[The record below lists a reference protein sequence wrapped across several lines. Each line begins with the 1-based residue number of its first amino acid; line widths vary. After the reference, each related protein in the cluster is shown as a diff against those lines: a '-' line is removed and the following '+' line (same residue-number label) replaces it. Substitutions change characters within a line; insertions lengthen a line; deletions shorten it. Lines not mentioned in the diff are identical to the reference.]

1 MFVIFKFELVSFRYL
16 GQQLFGPSGYS
27 GHWEKLHPD
36 ISIFI
41 KIFID
46 TVVCIIYNYYMLNPQ
61 YTYKPLSRTT
71 VEGKR
76 HYTLPDGNAVPSVTT
91 ILDRTKSEESKRALN
106 NWRKAVG
113 EQRAQQITTE
123 AANRGTRMHAYLE
136 SFILQGDMKELP
148 TNPFAHP
155 SWFMAAEVILKGL
168 CHVDEFWGS
177 EVPVYYSG
185 LYAGTTD
192 CIGVWKGKPA
202 ILDFKQSNK
211 VKKREYIEDYFLQ
224 LAAYAQAHNHTYG
237 SNIETGVIL
246 MAVQP
251 KLLEDQTYSTPEY
264 LEFVI
269 EGDEFAHWTNE
280 WTKRVEL
287 YYLTN

>member
-1 MFVIFKFELVSFRYL
+1 MINHKF
-16 GQQLFGPSGYS
+16 
-27 GHWEKLHPD
+27 D
-36 ISIFI
+36 
-41 KIFID
+41 
-46 TVVCIIYNYYMLNPQ
+46 
-61 YTYKPLSRTT
+61 YKAMDRTT
-71 VEGKR
+71 VDGKR
-76 HYTLPDGNAVPSVTT
+76 HYCLPDGSKVPSVTT
-91 ILDRTKSEESKRALN
+91 ILSATTPEEKKQALQ

-136 SFILQGDMKELP
+136 SYILAGDMKDLP
-148 TNPFAHP
+148 QNPYAHP

-168 CHVDEFWGS
+168 HHVDEFWGC
-177 EVPVYYSG
+177 EVPLYYSG

-192 CIGVWKGKPA
+192 CLAVWKGRPA

-211 VKKREYIEDYFLQ
+211 PKKREYIDDYFLQ

-237 SNIETGVIL
+237 TDIRDGVIL

-251 KLLEDQTYSTPEY
+251 KLLEDGTYTTPEY
-264 LEFVI
+264 LEFEVS
-269 EGDEFAHWTNE
+269 GDEFDHWTNE

-287 YYLTN
+287 YYLTS